1 MKQDSRRNLHKR
13 ARKKKR
19 TDMRNFR
26 AQKKN
31 AAASAKQSET

>member
-1 MKQDSRRNLHKR
+1 MKEDSRRNLHKR

-26 AQKKN
+26 AQKKS
-31 AAASAKQSET
+31 AAPSTKQKGT